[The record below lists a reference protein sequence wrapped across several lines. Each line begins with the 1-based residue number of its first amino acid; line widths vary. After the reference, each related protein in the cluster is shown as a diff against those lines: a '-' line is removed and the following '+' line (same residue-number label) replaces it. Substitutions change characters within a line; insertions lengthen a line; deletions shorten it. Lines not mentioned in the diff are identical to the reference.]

1 MSPRRARGNLRV
13 GVAMGAGRRPVFP
26 VVYTRARATK
36 YGRLVYL
43 RLFDALFDLRHKWVY
58 TTGILYA

>member
-1 MSPRRARGNLRV
+1 
-13 GVAMGAGRRPVFP
+13 MGAGRRPVFP